1 MKTVRYIFPVSFHY
15 RDPFHQRLR
24 SILAEND
31 VDYQVVYCDPF
42 GEYIERGDTV
52 DIAWGL
58 KVPLLSMFS
67 GKALYQWAL
76 VPALKADL
84 VIVQQENRLLLN
96 YVLQILSR
104 LGLSNVAYF
113 GHGKNWQ
120 SSNEDS
126 LSERFKRFWLT
137 KVDWWFA
144 YTAGVVDYVA
154 SRGFPR
160 ERITCFNNAI
170 DSRQLRSLLAG
181 VSAQDMDRFRA
192 ELGIAKTAQI
202 GVFVGGLYPLKRLD
216 FLVDAAARVREDIAD
231 FHLVIAGDGVDRAV
245 AQRAAADHS
254 WVHYLGPVFEG
265 DKALVLKS
273 ASVFLIPGLVG
284 LAVLDALTAG
294 LPLVTTNLA
303 SHSPEIA
310 YLEHGKTGYIVDD
323 PDDVGVYARQ
333 VSALLSDP
341 ATLDRLSANA
351 ARAAEDYSIENM
363 AQRFADG
370 VLRALTSRGP
380 PLATLVKR
388 RRGRLP

>member
-1 MKTVRYIFPVSFHY
+1 MKTVRYIFPISFHY

-24 SILAEND
+24 SLLAEND

-42 GEYIERGDTV
+42 GGYIERGDTV

-58 KVPLLSMFS
+58 KVPLLNMFS
-67 GKALYQWAL
+67 GRALYQWAL

-84 VIVQQENRLLLN
+84 VVVQQENRLLLN

-104 LGLSNVAYF
+104 LGLLKVAYF

-120 SSNEDS
+120 SGNEDS

-144 YTAGVVDYVA
+144 YTDGVVDYVA

-181 VSAQDMDRFRA
+181 VSAEDMDRFRG

-202 GVFVGGLYPLKRLD
+202 GVFVGGLYALKRLD
-216 FLVDAAARVREDIAD
+216 FLVEAASRIRDDVAD

-245 AQRAAADHS
+245 AERAATDHS
-254 WVHYLGPVFEG
+254 WVHYLGPVFAG

-294 LPLVTTNLA
+294 LPLVTTNLP

-323 PDDVGVYARQ
+323 PADVAAYARQ
-333 VSALLSDP
+333 VSTLLTDP
-341 ATLDRLSANA
+341 AVLERMSANA
-351 ARAAEDYSIENM
+351 LRAAEDYSIENM

-370 VLRALTSRGP
+370 VLLALASRTP
-380 PLATLVKR
+380 ATATQLR
-388 RRGRLP
+388 MRLDRLL